1 MPLIILS
8 FLAGILTILAPCVLP
23 LLPIIVGSSAG
34 SKDKLKPYLVTA
46 GLVVSITLF
55 TVLLKASTLLI
66 NIDPSFWKILSG
78 GILIVFGLIYLFPD
92 VWDSF
97 STRFGLSKNS
107 DKILENAT
115 EKEGWLGSLL
125 TGGALGPVFASCSP
139 TYSLVIA
146 TVLPVNFWEGLL
158 YILIYSLGLAVV
170 MLAISLLG
178 RKLVNKLNILAN
190 PNGWF
195 KKSLGIIFILVGIAV
210 VTGLDKEL
218 ETNLIANGSVDWLID
233 FENNLLKAKP

>member
-1 MPLIILS
+1 MPLILLS
-8 FLAGILTILAPCVLP
+8 FLAGVLTILAPCVLP

-92 VWDSF
+92 IWDSF

-125 TGGALGPVFASCSP
+125 TGGSLGPVFASCSP
-139 TYSLVIA
+139 TYSLIIA

-158 YILIYSLGLAVV
+158 YIIIYSLGLATV

-195 KKSLGIIFILVGIAV
+195 KKSLGVIFILVGIAV
-210 VTGLDKEL
+210 VTGLDKEF

-233 FENNLLKAKP
+233 FENNLLKK